1 MPSSSYSWVK
11 CLMFHVVWK
20 WLKFPAEFFMPVHNL
35 VFIKN
40 SPSIMYSA
48 ENAEILLKDSG
59 WCSRLHWF
67 SFFFPPLFRLLLFPW
82 GLHKISLLRYA
93 HCSYLHFT
101 ICANHRKLPTLSL
114 SVPVL
119 QLRRMGRQRSTEE
132 GRKGCKLLYGPCIS
146 EGIIR
151 QFCAIRHPHEL
162 TAALQ
167 CPVCQAVRAD
177 GTKSGCFVLW
187 TPPLCWAY
195 IPQASRS
202 INISH
207 MQILC

>member
-59 WCSRLHWF
+59 WCSRLLWF

-82 GLHKISLLRYA
+82 GLHKITLLRYA

-119 QLRRMGRQRSTEE
+119 QLRRMGRQKSTEE

-146 EGIIR
+146 ARHRGYYKTVLCNKTSPR
-151 QFCAIRHPHEL
+151 THSCPPVPCVPSSTCWRHQLGLFCSLNTSTLLSLHPPGF
-162 TAALQ
+162 Q
-167 CPVCQAVRAD
+167 
-177 GTKSGCFVLW
+177 K
-187 TPPLCWAY
+187 Y
-195 IPQASRS
+195 
-202 INISH
+202 
-207 MQILC
+207 